1 MPGQAESRPVSGP
14 PADLASLDVPA
25 PGLVDGAE
33 LLGQLATALT
43 RYVVLPSA
51 EAADAVVCW
60 IAASH
65 GQAAWE
71 HATRLV
77 IKSPEKRCGKS
88 RLMDVIEATC
98 GQPMIT
104 VNISPAA
111 LVRSIG
117 DDPPTLLL
125 DEADTVFGRKAGADQ
140 HEDLRGILNAG
151 HQRNRPYV
159 RWDVATRSRENCPT
173 FAMAALAAIGDMPD
187 TIEDRAV
194 IIPMRRRA
202 AGETAHPFRQ
212 RRDRP
217 GLRELGEQIR
227 AWVAEHLDEL
237 RDAEPV
243 MSLED
248 READTWEP
256 LLAIADLAGG
266 DWPARIRKAAEVLT
280 SAGDGQASLGVR
292 LLTDLR
298 EVFGDEPQ
306 LASAQIIARLC
317 AMSEAP
323 WATLAKGA
331 PVDQRKLAS
340 LLRPYDVRPHTV
352 RIGSDTPRG
361 YEAADLHDA
370 WARYVPPERNIRNT
384 ATQPDVSPA
393 QDTLDLVA
401 DENRVADLSATQDH
415 QPTVADH
422 RASADVADASATP
435 QQIQAPDQRCCG
447 VADVALP
454 PDTGGW
460 PPGSNGGAVWT
471 TPATSPSSPTAP
483 ATAHPPPSA
492 PGPHPASTSLHHVKE
507 NPK

>member
-1 MPGQAESRPVSGP
+1 VTGP

-25 PGLVDGAE
+25 PGPADGAE
-33 LLGQLATALT
+33 LLGQLAAALT

-51 EAADAVVCW
+51 ESADAVTCW

-65 GQAAWE
+65 GQQAFE

-194 IIPMRRRA
+194 IIHMRRRA
-202 AGETAHPFRQ
+202 AGETARPFRQ

-217 GLRELGEQIR
+217 ALRELGER
-227 AWVAEHLDEL
+227 VGAWVSEHLDEL
-237 RDAEPV
+237 RDAEPA
-243 MSLED
+243 MPLED

-256 LLAIADLAGG
+256 LIAIGDLAGG

-280 SAGDGQASLGVR
+280 AAASDSQASLGVR

-298 EVFGDEPQ
+298 NVFADEPQ

-317 AMSEAP
+317 AMPEAP
-323 WATLAKGA
+323 WSTLAKGA
-331 PVDQRKLAS
+331 PIDQRKLAT

-352 RIGSDTPRG
+352 RIGPDTPRG

-384 ATQPDVSPA
+384 ATQPGVSPG

-401 DENRVADLSATQDH
+401 DANR
-415 QPTVADH
+415 
-422 RASADVADASATP
+422 VADASATRDHQAAAAYP
-435 QQIQAPDQRCCG
+435 GSSAGVADASATAQQTRSPDQQRCG
-447 VADVALP
+447 VADVADP
-454 PDTGGW
+454 PDTAGW
-460 PPGSNGGAVWT
+460 PVDSNGAVVWT
-471 TPATSPSSPTAP
+471 TPATGPSSSAASRVT
-483 ATAHPPPSA
+483 HPPLGA
-492 PGPHPASTSLHHVKE
+492 NGPHSASSRQQHAKE
-507 NPK
+507 NPN

>member
-1 MPGQAESRPVSGP
+1 VTGP
-14 PADLASLDVPA
+14 PADLASLDVPV
-25 PGLVDGAE
+25 PGAADGAE
-33 LLGQLATALT
+33 LLGQLAVALT
-43 RYVVLPSA
+43 QYVVLPSA

-60 IAASH
+60 IVASH
-65 GQAAWE
+65 GQTAWE

-125 DEADTVFGRKAGADQ
+125 DEADTVFGKKGGAADQ

-194 IIPMRRRA
+194 IIHMRRRA
-202 AGETAHPFRQ
+202 PGETARPFRQ

-217 GLRELGEQIR
+217 GLRELGER
-227 AWVAEHLDEL
+227 LEAWVNEHLDQL
-237 RDAEPV
+237 REAEPV
-243 MSLED
+243 MPLED

-256 LLAIADLAGG
+256 LIAVGDLAGG

-280 SAGDGQASLGVR
+280 AAGDSQASLGVR

-298 EVFGDEPQ
+298 EVLADDPQ

-317 AMSEAP
+317 AMPEAP
-323 WATLAKGA
+323 WATLTKGA
-331 PVDQRKLAS
+331 PLDQRKLAS
-340 LLRPYDVRPHTV
+340 LLRPYDVRPHVV
-352 RIGSDTPRG
+352 RIGADTPRG

-384 ATQPDVSPA
+384 ATQPDVSA
-393 QDTLDLVA
+393 GQDTLDLVA
-401 DENRVADLSATQDH
+401 DKNRVADASATQDH
-415 QPTVADH
+415 QRVTPDPATD
-422 RASADVADASATP
+422 ADVADPSATP
-435 QQIQAPDQRCCG
+435 QQIQAPDQHCCG
-447 VADVALP
+447 VADVALS

-460 PPGSNGGAVWT
+460 PPGSNGATAWT
-471 TPATSPSSPTAP
+471 PPSSPPSSPTA
-483 ATAHPPPSA
+483 AGASHPPPNT
-492 PGPHPASTSLHHVKE
+492 PRPHPASNPQHAKE
-507 NPK
+507 NPN